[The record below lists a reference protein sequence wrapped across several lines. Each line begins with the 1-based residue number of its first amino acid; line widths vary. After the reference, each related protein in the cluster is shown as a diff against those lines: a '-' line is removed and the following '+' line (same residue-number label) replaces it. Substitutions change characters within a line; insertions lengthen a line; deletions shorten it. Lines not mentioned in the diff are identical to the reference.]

1 MTCQTLR
8 EAIVDVARDVEVGTG
23 TRPAVECHVESCAAC
38 ATLMTRER
46 QLSLGLRALAVST
59 EVEGASER
67 VGARLQAIF
76 AGRQPASAVADHVA
90 TAPRGG
96 VRFLGGWVAAAAGL
110 VALAGATVW
119 LSSLQRQVPMTPQ
132 AKQSTVAPD
141 ATGLVKEEPL
151 QASTPPSVAVER
163 PLSVRPPKS
172 RPARPR
178 QLAAATGF
186 VELPGAVGLPD
197 FESGQIIRVEIP
209 LASLPTYGLE
219 IVPDARD
226 APVEADVLVGQDGQ
240 ARAIRLVSQDAG
252 GRR

>member
-1 MTCQTLR
+1 M
-8 EAIVDVARDVEVGTG
+8 A
-23 TRPAVECHVESCAAC
+23 
-38 ATLMTRER
+38 RER
-46 QLSLGLRALAVST
+46 QLSLGLRALAAST
-59 EVEGASER
+59 EVEGAPER
-67 VGARLQAIF
+67 VAEQLRAAWAVRSEAGAT
-76 AGRQPASAVADHVA
+76 AGRASDASP
-90 TAPRGG
+90 TR
-96 VRFLGGWVAAAAGL
+96 VRILGGWVAAAAAL

-119 LSSLQRQVPMTPQ
+119 WSNSQRHAATTSS
-132 AKQSTVAPD
+132 AKQATVPAPH
-141 ATGLVKEEPL
+141 TPEKEAPL
-151 QASTPPSVAVER
+151 QASAQPSVPAEK
-163 PLSVRPPKS
+163 PLNVRPPKS
-172 RPARPR
+172 RPVRPPR
-178 QLAAATGF
+178 LAAATGF